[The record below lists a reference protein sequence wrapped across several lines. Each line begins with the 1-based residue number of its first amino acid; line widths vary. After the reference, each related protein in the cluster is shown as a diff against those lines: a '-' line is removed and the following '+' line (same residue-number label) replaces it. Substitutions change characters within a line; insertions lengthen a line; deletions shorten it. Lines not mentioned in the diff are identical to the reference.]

1 MPYLFAYG
9 TLRQADVQ
17 RATFGRLLQGEDDA
31 LVGFQRSTARGHLN
45 AALTGRPE
53 DRIDGVVFEIT
64 DADLSSADQYEQR
77 ASFARVAGTLASG
90 KQAWVYVDAGRE
102 ELRRPRVDG
111 APPESATNA

>member
-9 TLRQADVQ
+9 TLQQADVQ

-45 AALTGRPE
+45 AAFTGRPE
-53 DRIDGVVFEIT
+53 DRIAGVVFEIT
-64 DADLSSADQYEQR
+64 DADLSAADQYEQR
-77 ASFARVAGTLASG
+77 ASFARIAGTLASG

-111 APPESATNA
+111 APPESATDA